1 MMPNRLQ
8 NFLGITVAGILLTWG
23 IVCAADPIKL
33 GVAGPH
39 SADLASYGI
48 PTLRAAELVAEAVN
62 EKGGIL
68 GRSVELL
75 VEDDLCAPDLAAKA
89 AAKLV
94 RENADLVLGHICSG
108 ATKAAVDI
116 YKTAH
121 IIVMSPSATYPA
133 LTQSGRYPNF
143 FRTAASA
150 EAQMRCEVDF
160 ALNTLKFIKI
170 AVLYDK
176 GAYGKSQA
184 VYVRGFLEKEK
195 RAQIVLDEG
204 ITPGAVDYSE
214 VVQEIKRERAEAVIF
229 SGYPPEASKIVVQL
243 RKEQMETVFIAD
255 DGVKEDA
262 FSKVIGKYTE
272 GVYVTGP
279 KDVSKNPMALAA
291 IETYSQ
297 KFGTEPG
304 LFYLNAYAA
313 ALALLNAVEKTR
325 TTDYDLLK
333 KALHVESVDTPL
345 GEIRFDRNGDVVGA
359 GFSVYQIQN
368 GAFVEI
374 K

>member
-1 MMPNRLQ
+1 MLKRYT
-8 NFLGITVAGILLTWG
+8 NFLGVAVAFLFLTRGVGI
-23 IVCAADPIKL
+23 AADPIKL
-33 GVAGPH
+33 GVAGPF
-39 SADLASYGI
+39 SGDLASYGL
-48 PTLRAAELVAEAVN
+48 PALRAAELVAEDAN
-62 EKGGIL
+62 AKGGIL

-75 VEDDLCAPDLAAKA
+75 VEDDLCAPDVAATA

-94 RENADLVLGHICSG
+94 RENVDLVLGHICSG
-108 ATKAAVDI
+108 ATKAAVEI

-121 IIVMSPSATYPA
+121 IITLSPSATYPA

-150 EAQMRCEVDF
+150 EAEMRCAVDF

-170 AVLYDK
+170 AVLYDS
-176 GAYGKSQA
+176 GAYGRGQA
-184 VYVRGFLEKEK
+184 EYARGFLAKDK
-195 RAQIVLDEG
+195 RAQILLDEG

-214 VVQEIKRERAEAVIF
+214 VVQEINRKGAEAVIF
-229 SGYPPEASKIVVQL
+229 SGYPPEASKIVVQM

-255 DGVKEDA
+255 DGVKEDI

-279 KDVSKNPMALAA
+279 KDVSQNPMAPAA
-291 IETYSQ
+291 FETYRR

-313 ALALLNAVEKTR
+313 ALALLNAVDKSR
-325 TTDYDLLK
+325 STDYDLLK
-333 KALHVESVDTPL
+333 EALYVETVDTPL
-345 GEIRFDRNGDVVGA
+345 GKIRFDRNGDVVGA
-359 GFSVYQIQN
+359 GFSIYRVQD
-368 GAFVEI
+368 GAFVELR
-374 K
+374 